1 MATQELLNQLY
12 QALAQ
17 SPSFQLLPPEKQSEL
32 KQGFANATDDQIQQA
47 LKEVQQTNLEA
58 SQNEQKRQAKAQTQ
72 AQAAQALKNEMVQ
85 EQKTELKE
93 NQEKDAAESEEEAEK
108 ILASIGQKDKPKRK
122 KIFGIF

>member
-1 MATQELLNQLY
+1 MANQELLNQLY

-47 LKEVQQTNLEA
+47 LQEVQQTNLEA
-58 SQNEQKRQAKAQTQ
+58 SQNEQKRQEHAKTQ
-72 AQAAQALKNEMVQ
+72 AQSAQALKQEMAQ
-85 EQKTELKE
+85 EQKVELKE
-93 NQEKDAAESEEEAEK
+93 NEEKDAAESEEEAEK
-108 ILASIGQKDKPKRK
+108 ILASIGQKDQPKRK

>member
-17 SPSFQLLPPEKQSEL
+17 SSSFQLLPPEKQAEL

-47 LKEVQQTNLEA
+47 LQEVQQTNLEA
-58 SQNEQKRQAKAQTQ
+58 SRNEQKRQEKAQTQ